1 MPLTF
6 HRRLLLAEPDDL
18 RRLDDRLFK
27 PRMKNAN
34 ETCDPWLRAA
44 VLGANDG
51 IVSTASLVVGVAVAK
66 TGSNDILVADV
77 AGLVAVRVTLWG
89 ALAMAITA
97 GTARMALQCP
107 YAAPADP
114 SSRI

>member
-1 MPLTF
+1 
-6 HRRLLLAEPDDL
+6 
-18 RRLDDRLFK
+18 
-27 PRMKNAN
+27 MKNAI

-44 VLGANDG
+44 VLGANGG
-51 IVSTASLVVGVAVAK
+51 IVSTASLVVGVAAAN
-66 TGSNDILVADV
+66 TGTNDILVADV
-77 AGLVAVRVTLWG
+77 AGLVAG
-89 ALAMAITA
+89 ASDIVGRTSDGDYGRHCTN